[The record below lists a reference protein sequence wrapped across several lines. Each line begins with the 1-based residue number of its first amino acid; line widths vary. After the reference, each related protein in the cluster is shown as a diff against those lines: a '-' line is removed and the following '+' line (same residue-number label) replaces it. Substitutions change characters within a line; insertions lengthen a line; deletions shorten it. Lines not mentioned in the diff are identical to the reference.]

1 LQCAN
6 HFGFTHIIPI
16 DGDDI
21 YVSELALNTIM
32 NQISLNNV
40 AKTTNMPLGLN
51 LMSYAVSELRNVMIN
66 NETLKYT
73 TGWDRI
79 FTNVIDLTVD
89 IKNNELIHDEHMKL
103 LRFTL
108 DYQDDLDFFA
118 SIINNSDVDF
128 ISISTIELLQFVLKQ
143 KKYLIN
149 FNIKDIYW
157 NNFNKEKQNEI
168 MKNSI

>member
-1 LQCAN
+1 
-6 HFGFTHIIPI
+6 
-16 DGDDI
+16 
-21 YVSELALNTIM
+21 
-32 NQISLNNV
+32 
-40 AKTTNMPLGLN
+40 
-51 LMSYAVSELRNVMIN
+51 
-66 NETLKYT
+66 
-73 TGWDRI
+73 
-79 FTNVIDLTVD
+79 LTVD